1 MDGKQI
7 YDNFRTGDT
16 AGLRAAAAQV
26 QELSSAYLERAQS
39 IKDLQDRMAKSWSGN
54 GADAANAG
62 AGPLEKAFADTADPL
77 DMTNASVEMQASSF
91 EDSSHAVVEV
101 PPKPDKPNPWTAGL
115 KAAIPIAGPF
125 MAAHDENSYQD
136 KLNKYNAANDT
147 NVRVMDQYNGVTTS
161 TKSVLPTQ
169 YGTLESDGAAIR
181 LTTPTPPG
189 HVIVP
194 GSPGSTTTGGATS
207 GGHNPATGF
216 HATTG
221 DQTGDRTGHVTGG
234 HPGTGH
240 TGGTDTGSG
249 TTDTGGT
256 HHPTDTTTTQSTG
269 GTTTVTPPGTR
280 PTVPPAGPNQP
291 FGPGAGSSGGSLF
304 SRAGFDLVPGANGLF
319 GAEGPA
325 GRGGAASGRFGGSAG
340 VAEGGA
346 ARSGPGARSGLGGL
360 NPVAAEEAAAA
371 RAAST
376 GRGGTT
382 VGPAGAAG
390 RRGEEEEDAE
400 HRRPDFLVEPDP
412 DALFGTDQRTIP
424 PVIGE

>member
-7 YDNFRTGDT
+7 YQNFRTGNT
-16 AGLRAAAAQV
+16 SGLRTAATQV

-39 IKDLQDRMAKSWSGN
+39 IKDLQDRMAKSWTGN

-101 PPKPDKPNPWTAGL
+101 PPKPDKPSPWTTGL

-125 MAAHDENSYQD
+125 MAAHDQNSYQD

-169 YGTLESDGAAIR
+169 YGTLQSDGAAIR
-181 LTTPTPPG
+181 LSTPAPPG
-189 HVIVP
+189 RVSIP
-194 GSPGSTTTGGATS
+194 GSLGSTTPGGTTGTGTGGRTS
-207 GGHNPATGF
+207 ATGF
-216 HATTG
+216 HGTG
-221 DQTGDRTGHVTGG
+221 DQVITGG
-234 HPGTGH
+234 HTGTGH
-240 TGGTDTGSG
+240 TGGPGGTGG
-249 TTDTGGT
+249 TGDPGGTGGT
-256 HHPTDTTTTQSTG
+256 HHPTDTTTTQSSTG
-269 GTTTVTPPGTR
+269 GTNTVVPPGTSTLPD
-280 PTVPPAGPNQP
+280 PTATRGGTAFLPNDRGQTPTSGPTG
-291 FGPGAGSSGGSLF
+291 FIGGDSGGT
-304 SRAGFDLVPGANGLF
+304 P
-319 GAEGPA
+319 
-325 GRGGAASGRFGGSAG
+325 GRGASGGRFGGGTGS
-340 VAEGGA
+340 EGGA
-346 ARSGPGARSGLGGL
+346 AEGRALRGGAGTRSGVGGL
-360 NPVAAEEAAAA
+360 NAVAAEEAAAA
-371 RAAST
+371 RGASAS
-376 GRGGTT
+376 RGTAM
-382 VGPAGAAG
+382 GPAGAAG